1 MRIGIDGTTLCDK
14 DGNVGAGI
22 EHYTWEI
29 VSALLKLKTD
39 HVFYIWV
46 PSNLSKERMSQLTA
60 GAKSRVKFLKPISPK
75 ISFLSRHLFF
85 PLRFALHRV
94 EILFAPNGQLPLGW
108 RGRSVTTLHD
118 VAIYEHPE
126 WFSELGRQD
135 FSVRIVV
142 PRSIAHATKILA
154 VSHAT
159 ANRLVDLFPE
169 ASEKTIVVH
178 EGVQSEFD
186 DEETVGFDKDFTLY
200 LGTVEPRKNLL
211 TAVNAF
217 DAFLQQH
224 PELAETMCFIIAGKI
239 GWGTEEIFA
248 RIREVNR
255 YWSEYDANIVRCIG
269 AVTEDE
275 KWNLLHHASV
285 FVYPSLY
292 EGFGL
297 PVLEAMSVGTPVI
310 ISREPAL
317 MEVGGDA
324 VMVVDHD
331 DVEGMA
337 LALAQCVLLPEG
349 ISFLRDEG
357 IARAKL
363 FTWER
368 AAIETLRAIETIIE

>member
-14 DGNVGAGI
+14 NGTVGAGI

-39 HVFYIWV
+39 HVFCISV
-46 PSNLSKERMSQLTA
+46 PSNLSKERMNELIA

-75 ISFLSRHLFF
+75 ISFLSHHIFL

-94 EILFAPNGQLPLGW
+94 EVLFAPNGQLPLGW
-108 RGRSVTTLHD
+108 RGSSIITLHD

-126 WFSELGRQD
+126 WFSELGQQD
-135 FSVRIVV
+135 FSVRMVV
-142 PRSIAHATKILA
+142 PKSIAHATKILA
-154 VSHAT
+154 VSNAT
-159 ANRLVDLFPE
+159 ANRLVEVFPA
-169 ASEKTIVVH
+169 ASDKTIVVH

-186 DEETVGFDKDFTLY
+186 DEEIAEFEKDFVFS
-200 LGTVEPRKNLL
+200 LGTVEPRKNIL

-224 PELAETMCFIIAGKI
+224 PELAESMCFIIAGKI

-269 AVTEDE
+269 AVTEEE

-317 MEVGGDA
+317 LEIGGDA
-324 VMVVDHD
+324 VMAVDHN

-337 LALAQCVLLPEG
+337 LAMAQCVLLPEG

-363 FTWER
+363 FTWEKS
-368 AAIETLRAIETIIE
+368 AMETLHAIETIVE